1 MSRFEVNDW
10 QRKHEERQI
19 AEYESAI
26 AFLQKYAKRHPDIE
40 KVVWFFDG
48 SGDSSNET
56 FLAEE
61 PAHTGDYGTSKEYP
75 EEDDLGDVM
84 YNLMTS
90 SSKTNG
96 YDWYNN
102 EGGYGYLVVNL
113 KENKYTL
120 HFNQRIESTEYH
132 EEEGS
137 L

>member
-1 MSRFEVNDW
+1 MSRFDADSW

-61 PAHTGDYGTSKEYP
+61 PGDTDYYGNRKDYP
-75 EEDDLGDVM
+75 EGDELSDVM

-90 SSKTNG
+90 SYKTNG